1 MQGFWGQPYILN
13 RMNPARIKKVRA
25 PIRLDFAGGTTDIEP
40 FASKEGGIVLNAGI
54 DRHIIGKLTRES
66 DFVKLEYEGNIPTGS
81 GLGTSGVMNVVWLAL
96 VNRTRDK
103 QEIVDMVYPIEQTM
117 GITGGKQD
125 QYAATFGGI
134 NLIEFKGG
142 KTKLTRLKL
151 PKKTISKLEKNL
163 VLVYTGKS
171 HFSADANKSMIDNL
185 KNNKQYMINIR
196 NVAKK
201 MKNALVKGDL
211 DKFAELMNEETENR
225 KMLHKNIVNKKLAD
239 VIKKGKDAGAVSA
252 KVCGAGGGGCI
263 LFYTENRKKLEKI
276 FGKSVIKFKFD
287 FEGLRWL

>member
-1 MQGFWGQPYILN
+1 
-13 RMNPARIKKVRA
+13 MNPPIIKKVRA

-54 DRHIIGKLTRES
+54 DRQVTGKLTRKS
-66 DFVKLEYEGNIPTGS
+66 NFVKLEYEGNIPTGS

-103 QEIVDMVYPIEQTM
+103 QEIVDMVYPIEQLM
-117 GITGGKQD
+117 GVTGGKQD
-125 QYAATFGGI
+125 QYAATYGGI
-134 NLIEFKGG
+134 NFIEFKGG
-142 KTKLTRLKL
+142 KTKLTQLKL
-151 PKKTISKLEKNL
+151 SKETIKKLEKNL

-201 MKNALVKGDL
+201 MKNALLRGNL
-211 DKFAELMNEETENR
+211 HRFAELMNEETENR
-225 KMLHKNIVNKKLAD
+225 KMLHKDIVNEKLKSVISIGKK
-239 VIKKGKDAGAVSA
+239 AGAIGA

-263 LFYTENRKKLEKI
+263 LFYSENRKKLEKT
-276 FGKSVIKFKFD
+276 FGKQVIKFKFD
-287 FEGLRWL
+287 FEGLKWL